1 MPKFKWVGEPPRS
14 FVETYGP
21 TTEFRI
27 RKKNGTTRVC
37 VPDNPVTGFAIGE
50 VFKDE
55 AREEINFQDPTSI
68 RFLEHD
74 SRTEEVVV

>member
-1 MPKFKWVGEPPRS
+1 MPKFKWIGEPPRS

-27 RKKNGTTRVC
+27 PKKNGTMRTC
-37 VPDNPVTGFAIGE
+37 VPDDPVAGFQIDE

-55 AREEINFQDPTSI
+55 ERAEINFQDPRSI
-68 RFLEHD
+68 RALEVD
-74 SRTEEVVV
+74 VRTEEVVA